1 MKKGRHYQ
9 GVTPEV
15 FEEMKANLAA
25 EGAEISG
32 GQKGRV
38 GIHYSGMTFR
48 LEYEWDGEDCLAIA
62 VVKKPFVVREGKV
75 FAKIEAMLAEVGI
88 ERARG

>member
-1 MKKGRHYQ
+1 MKKGRNYQ

-15 FEEMKANLAA
+15 FEQMKTNLAA

-38 GIHYSGMTFR
+38 GLHYHGMTFR
-48 LEYEWDGEDCLAIA
+48 LEYEWDGEGYLAIA
-62 VVKKPFVVREGKV
+62 VVKKPFVVPEGKV
-75 FAKIEAMLAEVGI
+75 FAKVEAMLAEIGI
-88 ERARG
+88 ERTRG